1 MLEFHKACKL
11 YTYSGTNLIMNVRLD
26 RARDAPIRF
35 IFATLAE
42 SNRFWFGLV
51 IGLPLIFLLLS
62 PVHNVFVSLSAG
74 LPFGIALWFVWLNYE
89 FVNSQL
95 QIDTVNRT
103 LERPKQNGPDRYS
116 PVDIDDIDHVLI
128 IQFSDVAL
136 VKLHYTQSK
145 FSHPPD
151 TPIASSQVNEVKSQ
165 LEQMGL
171 DVSIHEITPELIPTD
186 PILTRIVVT
195 PIAILGTPLIV
206 WHFYGIEAFFTDVV
220 IVPMIVMIGYGL
232 YGAIRRYRLRRSD
245 SESGQDLY

>member
-1 MLEFHKACKL
+1 
-11 YTYSGTNLIMNVRLD
+11 
-26 RARDAPIRF
+26 
-35 IFATLAE
+35 
-42 SNRFWFGLV
+42 
-51 IGLPLIFLLLS
+51 
-62 PVHNVFVSLSAG
+62 VFVSLSAG

-95 QIDTVNRT
+95 RIDTVNGT

-151 TPIASSQVNEVKSQ
+151 TPIASSQVTKVKSQ

-171 DVSIHEITPELIPTD
+171 DVSIHEITPRLIPIV

-206 WHFYGIEAFFTDVV
+206 WRFYGIEAFFTDVV

-232 YGAIRRYRLRRSD
+232 YGAMR
-245 SESGQDLY
+245 